1 MIFRGFAVHFPMLSS
16 LVAAFMFFLIF
27 SSIFA
32 LCVLPLVVRSEQEE
46 SPVVA
51 EPAEVKKERK
61 RSISRKSLDEGHKRR
76 SDQQEVP
83 VSLVSEVA
91 EIALLT

>member
-1 MIFRGFAVHFPMLSS
+1 
-16 LVAAFMFFLIF
+16 MFFLIF

-32 LCVLPLVVRSEQEE
+32 LCVLPLVVRSEQEG

-51 EPAEVKKERK
+51 EPAELKKERK
-61 RSISRKSLDEGHKRR
+61 GSISRKSLDEGHRER
-76 SDQQEVP
+76 SNQQQVP

-91 EIALLT
+91 EITLIT